1 VRPHVFP
8 FPARRRIAGSLLG
21 EASSARRGE
30 SADIA
35 GSRSYVPGD
44 DPRAIDWAGSA
55 RLSAAR
61 GRDQF
66 LVREFYEE
74 ETPVAVILCDRSP
87 SMSAPPAP
95 GTPFLSKPQTLAR
108 VAALVADSAFEA
120 RSQFAYF
127 EFRGDTPF
135 FSPPG
140 ARGARAL
147 LEDWTATPG
156 EGGDRSADQLLR
168 ALIAER
174 ARLPAGTLV
183 FVLSDFAPAPSET
196 VVLDTGWEV
205 VPVVIQDPV
214 WEQSFP
220 LEAAGLVL
228 EQLDGPTRISADDAA
243 RLQHEHE
250 RRIDEIAAW
259 SARHGFSAVVPRGY
273 QREQLVDTFTVW
285 ASRFGRPGRHEQ
297 AA

>member
-21 EASSARRGE
+21 EANSTRRGE

-55 RLSAAR
+55 RLTAAR

-66 LVREFYEE
+66 LVREFYAE
-74 ETPVAVILCDRSP
+74 ETPVAVIVCDRSP
-87 SMSAPPAP
+87 SMSAAPAP
-95 GTPFLSKPQTLAR
+95 GTPFLSKPQTVAQ
-108 VAALVADSAFEA
+108 VAALVAESALAA
-120 RSQFAYF
+120 RSQFAFF

-147 LEDWTATPG
+147 LEQWTHTPG
-156 EGGDRSADQLLR
+156 HGGDRSADQLLR

-183 FVLSDFAPAPSET
+183 FVLSDFVPTPSET

-220 LEAAGLVL
+220 HEAAGLVL
-228 EQLDGPTRISADDAA
+228 EQLDGPARISTNDAA
-243 RLQHEHE
+243 RLQREHE
-250 RRIDEIAAW
+250 RRVDDIVAW

-273 QREQLVDTFTVW
+273 EPKQLVDEFTVW

>member
-8 FPARRRIAGSLLG
+8 FPARRRIAGALLG
-21 EASSARRGE
+21 ETSSVRRGQ

-55 RLSAAR
+55 RLTAAR

-66 LVREFYEE
+66 LVREFYAE
-74 ETPVAVILCDRSP
+74 ETPVAVIVCDRSP
-87 SMSAPPAP
+87 SMNAAPGP
-95 GTPFLSKPQTLAR
+95 GTPFLSKPETLAR
-108 VAALVADSAFEA
+108 VAALVADSALAA
-120 RSQFAYF
+120 RSQFAFF

-147 LEDWTATPG
+147 LDEWMQAPG
-156 EGGDRSADQLLR
+156 NGQGRSADRLLE
-168 ALIAER
+168 ALATER

-183 FVLSDFAPAPSET
+183 FVLSDFVATPSET
-196 VVLDTGWEV
+196 VWPLVLDAGWEV

-220 LEAAGLVL
+220 LDAAGLVL
-228 EQLDGPTRISADDAA
+228 EQVDGPRRIGTSDAV
-243 RLQHEHE
+243 RLKHEHE
-250 RRIDEIAAW
+250 RRVGEIAAW
-259 SARHGFSAVVPRGY
+259 SARHGFSAVVPRSY
-273 QREQLVDTFTVW
+273 EPKQLVDAFTVW
-285 ASRFGRPGRHEQ
+285 ASELGLRR

>member
-8 FPARRRIAGSLLG
+8 LPARKRIAGALLG
-21 EASSARRGE
+21 EANSVRRGE

-35 GSRSYVPGD
+35 GSRAYVPGD

-66 LVREFYEE
+66 LVREFYAE
-74 ETPVAVILCDRSP
+74 ETPVAVIVCDRSP
-87 SMSAPPAP
+87 SMSATPAP
-95 GTPFLSKPQTLAR
+95 GTPFLSKPETLAR
-108 VAALVADSAFEA
+108 VAALVADSALAA
-120 RSQFAYF
+120 RSQFAFF
-127 EFRGDTPF
+127 EFRGDMPF

-140 ARGARAL
+140 ARGGRAL
-147 LEDWTATPG
+147 LEQWLEAPQQSG
-156 EGGDRSADQLLR
+156 ERCVDRLLG
-168 ALIAER
+168 ALGTER
-174 ARLPAGTLV
+174 ARLPPGTLV
-183 FVLSDFAPAPSET
+183 FVLSDFVPMPSET
-196 VVLDTGWEV
+196 AWPLVLDAGWEV

-228 EQLDGPTRISADDAA
+228 EQADGPVRISANDAA
-243 RLQHEHE
+243 RLKRDHEC
-250 RRIDEIAAW
+250 RLGEIAAW
-259 SARHGFSAVVPRGY
+259 SAQHGFRAVVPRGY
-273 QREQLVDTFTVW
+273 QPKQLVDAFRVW
-285 ASRFGRPGRHEQ
+285 ASEFGLRR

>member
-1 VRPHVFP
+1 MRPHVFP

-21 EASSARRGE
+21 EASSVRRGE

-35 GSRSYVPGD
+35 GSRAYVPGD

-55 RLSAAR
+55 RLTAAR

-66 LVREFYEE
+66 LVREFYAE
-74 ETPVAVILCDRSP
+74 ETPLAVIVCDRSP
-87 SMSAPPAP
+87 SMSTAPAP
-95 GTPFLSKPQTLAR
+95 GTPFLSKPETLAR
-108 VAALVADSAFEA
+108 VAALVADSALAA
-120 RSQFAYF
+120 RSQFAFF

-135 FSPPG
+135 FSQPG

-147 LEDWTATPG
+147 LEQWTHAQGQGG
-156 EGGDRSADQLLR
+156 ERSADELVQ
-168 ALIAER
+168 ALAPER
-174 ARLPAGTLV
+174 ARLPRGTLV
-183 FVLSDFAPAPSET
+183 FVLSDFALSPSES
-196 VVLDTGWEV
+196 VWPLVLDAGWEV

-228 EQLDGPTRISADDAA
+228 EQPDGPVRIGAADAA
-243 RLQHEHE
+243 RLKCEHE
-250 RRIDEIAAW
+250 RRIGEIAAW
-259 SARHGFSAVVPRGY
+259 SAAHGFAAVVPRSY
-273 QREQLVDTFTVW
+273 EPAALVDALTVW
-285 ASRFGRPGRHEQ
+285 ASLVCPRRV